1 MSETVGGALRRG
13 AARLAE
19 AGIEFPA
26 REARLLVAHVL
37 ALPPGGLPDP
47 DRAIDGPAF
56 DALLA
61 RRAAREPMA
70 LITGRQGFWTL
81 DLAVSP
87 ATLIP
92 RPDSETLIEAALAAL
107 PVHGA
112 VRSILDLGTGTGC
125 LLLAALSE
133 FPLAWGLGVD
143 LAEEAVRLAAAN
155 ARANGLAARAA
166 FVAGKW
172 AEAISDHFDLIL
184 ANPPY
189 VESGSIATLMPEV
202 ARFEP
207 RRALDGGTDGLDAYR
222 VLLPALPALLN
233 RNGVAVLEIGSEQ
246 AGEVAALALSAGFT
260 APALR
265 RDLGGHA
272 RAVVLHAKGQ
282 EKSFGRAGQGG

>member
-1 MSETVGGALRRG
+1 MSETVGAALRRG

-19 AGIEFPA
+19 TGIDSPA

-37 ALPPGGLPDP
+37 GLPPGALPDP

-56 DALLA
+56 DAVLA

-70 LITGRQGFWTL
+70 LIIGRQGFWTL
-81 DLAVSP
+81 DFAVSQ

-92 RPDSETLIEAALAAL
+92 RPDSETLIEAALAAF
-107 PVHGA
+107 PVRGA

-143 LAEEAVRLAAAN
+143 LAEDAVRLAAAN
-155 ARANGLAARAA
+155 ARANGLAARAG
-166 FVAGKW
+166 FLAGRW
-172 AEAISDHFDLIL
+172 AAAISGRFDLIL

-189 VESGSIATLMPEV
+189 IESGSIPTLMPEV

-207 RRALDGGTDGLDAYR
+207 SRALDGGADGLDAYR
-222 VLLPALPALLN
+222 VLLPAMSALLT
-233 RNGVAVLEIGSEQ
+233 RDGVAVLEIGSAQ
-246 AGEVAALALSAGFT
+246 ADEVTALARAAGFA
-260 APALR
+260 APVLR

-272 RAVVLHAKGQ
+272 RAVVLHAARR
-282 EKSFGRAGQGG
+282 EKSFGSAGHDG